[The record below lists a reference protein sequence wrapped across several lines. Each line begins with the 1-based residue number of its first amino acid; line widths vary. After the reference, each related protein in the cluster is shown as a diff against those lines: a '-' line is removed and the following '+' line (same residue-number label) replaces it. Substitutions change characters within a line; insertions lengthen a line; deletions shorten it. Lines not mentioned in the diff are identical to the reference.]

1 MSRVVK
7 ILVGA
12 TFFSQVAMAQT
23 PANVGAEAPAGDTPS
38 ADVTIPQRSDLTPQD
53 MLTQSQGYR
62 VNMQQTTQR
71 VEGMAEESRK
81 QKDVIRLNCLTDK
94 VVQANANLNIADK
107 SIQGLQDAVGR
118 NDQGA
123 ATHEY
128 TRITIVNQKVQILG
142 AEAEGCVGEELQFV
156 GATKVDVEVAPE
168 VRKDDATQPADFNAG
183 FERPPATIE
192 RPPAASPFI

>member
-1 MSRVVK
+1 MSRVLK

-12 TFFSQVAMAQT
+12 TFFSQMALAQSPNEVGE
-23 PANVGAEAPAGDTPS
+23 PAPTV
-38 ADVTIPQRSDLTPQD
+38 DVTIPQRADLSPQD
-53 MLTQSQGYR
+53 MLMQSQSYR
-62 VNMQQTTQR
+62 TNMTQTTQR
-71 VEGMAEESRK
+71 LNQMVDEARR

-94 VVQANANLNIADK
+94 VVQANANMNILDK
-107 SIQGLQDAVGR
+107 AIQNLQDAVGR

-128 TRITIVNQKVQILG
+128 TRVTIVNQKVQILG

-156 GATKVDVEVAPE
+156 GATKVDVEVSPD
-168 VRKDDATQPADFNAG
+168 VRDDDVTQPPSQDSG
-183 FERPPATIE
+183 FE

>member
-1 MSRVVK
+1 MSRVLK

-12 TFFSQVAMAQT
+12 TFFSQIAMAQT
-23 PANVGAEAPAGDTPS
+23 PAEPQGQETGTPAV
-38 ADVTIPQRSDLTPQD
+38 DVTVPQRADISPQE
-53 MLTQSQGYR
+53 MLTQAQMYRTNMMQTSQR
-62 VNMQQTTQR
+62 LNQMVDD
-71 VEGMAEESRK
+71 ARK

-94 VVQANANLNIADK
+94 VVQSNANMNILEKALQ
-107 SIQGLQDAVGR
+107 SLQDAAAR

-156 GATKVDVEVAPE
+156 GATKVDVEVSPD
-168 VRKDDATQPADFNAG
+168 VRKDDGTQPGTLD
-183 FERPPATIE
+183 PVYE